1 MAKSFLKTIELAI
14 RRSFNRHI
22 GAQRIPIVVSSP
34 QLAIAVEDPVR
45 ILVLRQDRI
54 GDVLVSVPV
63 IRALRAR
70 FTAAT
75 IDMVMSPNNIT
86 VRDAV
91 DPFINDVIIHQKGLA
106 GLLRTRRTLRAR
118 RYDVVIDLMDN
129 ASSTSALLIRA
140 SRARYAVGID
150 KENRGIY
157 THVVPLADRAS
168 VHIVDR
174 IARLLWP
181 FAIDP
186 VATDLHLAFPLSE
199 EDKERASSIMRAP
212 SSSAKIFGVNI
223 SGSDISRMYSEEG
236 IVEIIDHC
244 RRTYPTVEVVVMA
257 ASQHLDMQQRIGQ
270 RTGCRVIPPTSSFRA
285 WAANIAQLDSFFT
298 PDTSSVHLASA
309 FNVPSV
315 VLFVHDR
322 ADLMPWYPYASVCF
336 PVETTTGTIAEI
348 PVRDIIRA
356 VDQLLS

>member
-1 MAKSFLKTIELAI
+1 MKHLKPIELWI
-14 RRSFNRHI
+14 RGQFNRHA

-34 QLAIAVEDPVR
+34 QRAIAVEDPVK

-63 IRALRAR
+63 IRALRTR
-70 FTAAT
+70 FPAAT

-106 GLLRTRRTLRAR
+106 GLLRTRRILRAR

-129 ASSTSALLIRA
+129 ASSTSGLLVQA

-157 THVVPLADRAS
+157 THVVPLADRS
-168 VHIVDR
+168 RVHIVDR

-186 VATDLHLAFPLSE
+186 AATDLRLAFPLSE

-223 SGSDISRMYSEEG
+223 SGSDVSRMYSEEG
-236 IVEIIDHC
+236 MIEIVNYSKH
-244 RRTYPTVEVVVMA
+244 TYPEIETVVMCAPQHREMQERIA
-257 ASQHLDMQQRIGQ
+257 AATSTRA
-270 RTGCRVIPPTSSFRA
+270 IPPTTTFGA
-285 WAANIAQLDSFFT
+285 WAANIAQLDGFFT

-322 ADLMPWYPYASVCF
+322 ADLMPWYPYASVCY

>member
-1 MAKSFLKTIELAI
+1 MANTLLKSIERAI

-34 QLAIAVEDPVR
+34 SLAIAVEDPVR

-54 GDVLVSVPV
+54 GDVLISLPV

-70 FTAAT
+70 FPAAT
-75 IDMVMSPNNIT
+75 IDMVLSPNNIA

-91 DPFINDVIIHQKGLA
+91 DPFINDVIIHEKGLA
-106 GLLRTRRTLRAR
+106 GLLRTRRTLHSR
-118 RYDVVIDLMDN
+118 RYDVVMDLMDN

-157 THVVPLADRAS
+157 THVVPLADRSS

-186 VATDLHLAFPLSE
+186 AAIDLRLAYPLSE
-199 EDKERASSIMRAP
+199 EDVARAVSIVRAP
-212 SSSAKIFGVNI
+212 SSSSKIFGVNI
-223 SGSDISRMYSEEG
+223 SGSDISRMYSEDG
-236 IVEIIDHC
+236 IVQIIDHC
-244 RRTYPTVEVVVMA
+244 LKTYPSIETVVMA
-257 ASQHLDMQQRIGQ
+257 AAQHHDIQQRIGQ
-270 RTGCRVIPPTSSFRA
+270 RTGCRVIPPTPSFRA
-285 WAANIAQLDSFFT
+285 WAANLAQLDAFFT
-298 PDTSSVHLASA
+298 PDTSSVHLAAA

-322 ADLMPWYPYASVCF
+322 PDLMPWYPYASVCF
-336 PVETTTGTIAEI
+336 PVETTTGSIAQI
-348 PVRDIIRA
+348 PLRDILGA